1 MSTRIEALRLIEIIT
16 DDLTGNSG
24 IFSTT
29 QQSKPTGSATDTHG
43 PATTTGDTT
52 SPHSGT
58 DLCQFMQTSPSGN
71 PGNRRASLGG
81 DNLHNVYRSDSV
93 VTRKVTGYP
102 ASHQSTSVP
111 TSNWFAALSV
121 LTQSPNGDELADTRH
136 DSQSHTVDHQH
147 SPIPQGKTPSPTT
160 MHSGSSHSQSTN
172 SELSQKFANLTIH
185 TDNSN
190 RRTVQFQEN
199 PTPKPVLP
207 PAAAA
212 MWRQSRSSLQTSVKA
227 SVRSEWL
234 QNLCA
239 SEVTTLWA
247 AGIAPLPP
255 YCIEDQDLCRDIA
268 DIRKRAALD
277 IQTKTAAHLQEK
289 ATREKKISTSLLVA
303 AESISREDPLALEN
317 ALNIT
322 STMVGRTK
330 AALIRDLRERKT
342 YLSQRQLT
350 IKDWVNIDRVSK
362 LFTHQFQ
369 GKENSVEDHPAP
381 TGRSSHTGIARK
393 HALLPERQHH
403 GDGSNNYSTG
413 NSSSNSTARD
423 RNQHFIQAA
432 STGGNPRQRW
442 RGPLQKGTTTPKVT
456 FSEPTTK

>member
-1 MSTRIEALRLIEIIT
+1 MIVRGQLHICITFCITLTLPSSTDLGIHPPPLDPKLPYCPKPQRVPVPDRKRRWQNTGKDYFSNDAGTHMSTRIEALRLIETIT

-52 SPHSGT
+52 SPRSGT

-102 ASHQSTSVP
+102 PSHQSTSVP

-147 SPIPQGKTPSPTT
+147 SPIPRAKTPSPTT

-172 SELSQKFANLTIH
+172 SELPQKFANLTIH

-227 SVRSEWL
+227 SIRSEWL
-234 QNLCA
+234 QNLYA
-239 SEVTTLWA
+239 SEVVTPWA

-255 YCIEDQDLCRDIA
+255 IA
-268 DIRKRAALD
+268 SRTRTSAATLQTFARGRPSTFRPKRRPTFKKKPSVRKRLV
-277 IQTKTAAHLQEK
+277 HL
-289 ATREKKISTSLLVA
+289 
-303 AESISREDPLALEN
+303 
-317 ALNIT
+317 
-322 STMVGRTK
+322 
-330 AALIRDLRERKT
+330 
-342 YLSQRQLT
+342 Y
-350 IKDWVNIDRVSK
+350 W
-362 LFTHQFQ
+362 
-369 GKENSVEDHPAP
+369 
-381 TGRSSHTGIARK
+381 
-393 HALLPERQHH
+393 
-403 GDGSNNYSTG
+403 
-413 NSSSNSTARD
+413 
-423 RNQHFIQAA
+423 
-432 STGGNPRQRW
+432 
-442 RGPLQKGTTTPKVT
+442 
-456 FSEPTTK
+456 